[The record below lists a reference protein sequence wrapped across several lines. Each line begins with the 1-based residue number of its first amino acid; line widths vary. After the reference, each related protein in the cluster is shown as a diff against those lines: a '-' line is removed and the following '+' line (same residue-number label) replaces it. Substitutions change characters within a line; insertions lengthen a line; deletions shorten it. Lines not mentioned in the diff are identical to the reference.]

1 MQKKTKKK
9 HLVSPSNLA
18 AYKNVMKIINNSGL
32 SLLPHD
38 KKSIQR
44 KKQKG

>member
-1 MQKKTKKK
+1 MLKKNKNK
-9 HLVSPSNLA
+9 HVVSPSNLA

-38 KKSIQR
+38 KKSIER